1 MLQSCEA
8 FVNRLSMLVTTEG
21 EWVFEDSPEF
31 LAALGD
37 PNPDYDAGLFAVK
50 NLRFIRFQILDNS
63 IIEIELHPANVE
75 LTTLLAVQQQILSSR
90 IKLFRIKYF
99 DTTWHSEITASS
111 ERAASRLSELCAPAF
126 APPPS
131 QRFVVEPR
139 DYSSLLQDEGNPL
152 RLMAQK
158 WRMSLGSF
166 DPTVISF
173 AIKHQLLS
181 RMMIVGVKASWPD
194 PRFRFIGD
202 GFNWLETDFQFRA
215 IGDRIVNQPDKEYG
229 AWVCEFYKSVAATG
243 QPRYDMVR
251 AGIQVHG
258 TGPQTFLTRYERL
271 LLPWRTPSD
280 EIFVTLSSKRLADEE
295 ARFAITDSDDN
306 TYSAS
311 AKSS

>member
-1 MLQSCEA
+1 M
-8 FVNRLSMLVTTEG
+8 NRLSMLVTAEG

-31 LAALGD
+31 LVALGD
-37 PNPDYDAGLFAVK
+37 PSPDYDAGLFAVK
-50 NLRFIRFQILDNS
+50 NLGFIRSQILDNS
-63 IIEIELHPANVE
+63 IIEIELHPRNVG
-75 LTTLLAVQQQILSSR
+75 LTALLAVQQQVLSSR

-99 DTTWHSEITASS
+99 DTTWRSEITASS
-111 ERAASRLSELCAPAF
+111 ERAAARLSELCAPAF

-131 QRFVVEPR
+131 QKFVVEPR
-139 DYSSLLQDEGNPL
+139 DYASLLQDEGNPL

-181 RMMIVGVKASWPD
+181 RMMIVGVKPSRPD
-194 PRFRFIGD
+194 PIFRFIGD
-202 GFNWLETDFQFRA
+202 GFNWLESDYQFRA
-215 IGDRIVNQPDKEYG
+215 IGERIVNQPDKDYG
-229 AWVCEFYKSVAATG
+229 AWVSEFYKSVASTG

-251 AGIQVHG
+251 AGIEVRGTEPQV
-258 TGPQTFLTRYERL
+258 FLTRYERL

-280 EIFVTLSSKRLADEE
+280 ETFVTMSSKRLGDEDANLASAD
-295 ARFAITDSDDN
+295 IDSN
-306 TYSAS
+306 MYSAS

>member
-1 MLQSCEA
+1 
-8 FVNRLSMLVTTEG
+8 VNRLSMMVTAEG
-21 EWVFEDSPEF
+21 EWVFEESPEF

-37 PNPDYDAGLFAVK
+37 PNPDYDASLFAVK
-50 NLRFIRFQILDNS
+50 NLGFIRFQILDNS
-63 IIEIELHPANVE
+63 IIEIELHPTNVE

-99 DTTWHSEITASS
+99 DTTWYSEITASP

-131 QRFVVEPR
+131 QKFVVEPR
-139 DYSSLLQDEGNPL
+139 DYSSLLQDEENPL

-158 WRMSLGSF
+158 WRMSLGAF

-181 RMMIVGVKASWPD
+181 RMMIVGVRATRPD
-194 PRFRFIGD
+194 PIFRFIGD
-202 GFNWLETDFQFRA
+202 GFNWLEPDFQYRA
-215 IGDRIVNQPDKEYG
+215 IGERIVNQPDKEYG
-229 AWVCEFYKSVAATG
+229 AWVSEFYKSVAATG

-258 TGPQTFLTRYERL
+258 TGPHTFLTRYERL

-280 EIFVTLSSKRLADEE
+280 EVFVTLSSKRLADEE
-295 ARFAITDSDDN
+295 ASFAIADSDDN